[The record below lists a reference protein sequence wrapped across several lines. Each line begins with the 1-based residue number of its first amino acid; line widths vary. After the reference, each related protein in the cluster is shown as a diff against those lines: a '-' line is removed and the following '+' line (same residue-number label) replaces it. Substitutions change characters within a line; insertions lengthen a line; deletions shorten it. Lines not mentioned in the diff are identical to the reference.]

1 MGRRNSPIKRMK
13 KRFKKK
19 LYKKHI
25 GDAALDVSCDSAFRE
40 RLAEAEYGQRF
51 EISPKTAA
59 HTDIFGNVF
68 ERGLVYFVE
77 KVSRCPESFDD
88 GLVIFK
94 FTAKDFPEVAAY
106 TGNALK

>member
-1 MGRRNSPIKRMK
+1 MK

-19 LYKKHI
+19 LYKRHI
-25 GDAALDVSCDSAFRE
+25 EDVALDVSCDNIFRKQ
-40 RLAEAEYGQRF
+40 LAGAEYGQRF

-59 HTDIFGNVF
+59 HIDIFGNVF
-68 ERGLVYFVE
+68 GGGLVYYVE
-77 KVSRCPESFDD
+77 KVHRCPVSFDD

-106 TGNALK
+106 TGNGGLEN

>member
-1 MGRRNSPIKRMK
+1 MK

-19 LYKKHI
+19 LYKRHI
-25 GDAALDVSCDSAFRE
+25 EDVALDVSCDNVFRE
-40 RLAEAEYGQRF
+40 LLAEAEYGQRF

-59 HTDIFGNVF
+59 HIDIFGNVF
-68 ERGLVYFVE
+68 GGGLIYYVE
-77 KVSRCPESFDD
+77 KTRCCPVSFDD

-106 TGNALK
+106 TGNALRKSLQ